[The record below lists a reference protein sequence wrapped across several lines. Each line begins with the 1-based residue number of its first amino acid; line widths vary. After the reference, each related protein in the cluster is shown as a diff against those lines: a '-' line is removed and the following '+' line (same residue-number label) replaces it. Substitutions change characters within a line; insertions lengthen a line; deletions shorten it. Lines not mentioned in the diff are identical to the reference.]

1 MHGMLLFQ
9 AFVAAMPRV
18 RPHYAIKCNSD
29 HVMLSVLAAL
39 GCGFDCA
46 SPPEVAAALEAGA
59 APEDIIFASTCKRP
73 TDMRCVVSNN
83 IRVRRCLFSWTGASH
98 YALGLAYIARPRLH
112 IRFPSVSNT

>member
-1 MHGMLLFQ
+1 MLDAWNVAVQ

-29 HVMLSVLAAL
+29 RVMLRVLAAL

-46 SPPEVAAALEAGA
+46 SPPDVASALAAGA

-73 TDMRCVVSNN
+73 TDMRLLVSQN
-83 IRVRRCLFSWTGASH
+83 IQVRLLLAFWV
-98 YALGLAYIARPRLH
+98 ALHGCGTISIIQLLP
-112 IRFPSVSNT
+112 